1 MTSPTERPSRPL
13 TRWDPFREFEDL
25 YTQMGR
31 LWESAFGAGGPAAT
45 AGWAP
50 IADLCETEDAYVAEI
65 EVPGVRREDLTV
77 DLSGNELTVTG
88 VVKESEQEG
97 VVRRRTRRSGR
108 FEYRTT
114 LPRDVDADQ
123 VSATLADGVLT
134 VRVPKAEAARPRRIE
149 IQG

>member
-13 TRWDPFREFEDL
+13 ARWDPFREFEDL

-31 LWESAFGAGGPAAT
+31 LWESAFGSGGPAAA

-65 EVPGVRREDLTV
+65 EVPGVKREDLAV
-77 DLSGNELTVTG
+77 DLTGNELTVTG
-88 VVKESEQEG
+88 EVKEAGHEG
-97 VVRRRTRRSGR
+97 VVRRRARRSGR

-114 LPRDVDADQ
+114 LPRDVDAEQ
-123 VSATLADGVLT
+123 VSAALADGVLT
-134 VRVPKAEAARPRRIE
+134 VRVPKVEAAKPRKIE